1 MPRLKNETLV
11 KSRGASERERERERV
26 VISRTR
32 VLSPQRVGFRA
43 FSKSE
48 VSDRS
53 REIRL
58 NFLSSASS
66 LFLSFL
72 SFALFGGR
80 RRRRGRVERRLLRR
94 SPDALYMYIYIHIK
108 RVNRRAYLA
117 QQLFSSDICVV
128 CTGVP

>member
-1 MPRLKNETLV
+1 MLRLKNETLV

-72 SFALFGGR
+72 SFALFEADVVGA
-80 RRRRGRVERRLLRR
+80 
-94 SPDALYMYIYIHIK
+94 DALSEGCCGARRTRFICIYIY
-108 RVNRRAYLA
+108 
-117 QQLFSSDICVV
+117 
-128 CTGVP
+128 T